1 MWFSSSRCVTLSAT
15 LCARAASPRTAVRLG
30 AMAVVAAACLVSIDG
45 LRARQF
51 EPGLPWRIAQST
63 VFGGS
68 YPEVGNAVGVDSAR
82 NVYVAGFTQSATDY
96 PTRLSLHQPDNVPP
110 PPFVG
115 RWGFLARFDSL
126 GSLTFSTYLRRCLKG
141 WPSMRSTTCI

>member
-1 MWFSSSRCVTLSAT
+1 MWSSSSRSVTLSAA

-30 AMAVVAAACLVSIDG
+30 ASAVVAAACLVSFDA

-68 YPEVGNAVGVDSAR
+68 YPEVGNAVGIDSAR
-82 NVYVAGFTQSATDY
+82 NVYVAGFTQSATDF
-96 PTRLSLHQPDNVPP
+96 PTRL
-110 PPFVG
+110 
-115 RWGFLARFDSL
+115 
-126 GSLTFSTYLRRCLKG
+126 
-141 WPSMRSTTCI
+141 